1 MLNTAAP
8 YIQTEYSMGSVN
20 AARKLPLH
28 TRFTL
33 FLLVLWTVSQ
43 IIAAVP
49 ALPDGLRAVLVRSKV
64 LIGPMAL
71 GLIAMTH
78 FKALQLKPAF
88 RMLGMFVAYSV
99 FSLLVRSEPNWE
111 RASMISA
118 WATCFVVIP
127 ISLSTSHR
135 IREFVRLSFS
145 TMFMASIFAIAVAL
159 WAGDV
164 SESGGGRTRFHFG
177 MNPNYFAVI
186 SATLS
191 YAGFI
196 ALLLAPSISRTL
208 CWVAIIGGLVLTFLT
223 DCRTQLLMLGVSFAI
238 YGAYSHR
245 QLIAGFC
252 RLVLVTGTLALSAFM
267 MLIATPIFTI
277 EQTNEISSGRVLL
290 WYSLIKSNLG
300 SGELIPLLWGQSN
313 ITLDT
318 GMAGWRKLTHMRFD
332 AFDRNTETTALFQRV
347 AFDNAYLDTLLM
359 TGMIG
364 LILALLG
371 WWHWWKALRP
381 APSDPIDVRQAKGIA
396 RGILGGM
403 LVTGLFASSW
413 PAIGNVSISFS
424 MVLAIALTTV
434 ARGAESPP
442 VVVSHARETWNPP
455 GRIR

>member
-8 YIQTEYSMGSVN
+8 YIQPEYSLGSIN
-20 AARKLPLH
+20 ATQKLPLH
-28 TRFTL
+28 ARFTL
-33 FLLVLWTVSQ
+33 FLLMLWTISQ

-49 ALPDGLRAVLVRSKV
+49 ALPDGLRMVLVRSKV
-64 LIGPMAL
+64 IIGPLAL
-71 GLIAMTH
+71 GLIAMSHLKT
-78 FKALQLKPAF
+78 LQVKPAF
-88 RMLGMFVAYSV
+88 RMLGLFVVYSV
-99 FSLLVRSEPNWE
+99 FNLLVRSEPNWE
-111 RASMISA
+111 RALMISA

-127 ISLSTSHR
+127 LSLSTPHR

-145 TMFMASIFAIAVAL
+145 VMFAATIFAVVAAL

-186 SATLS
+186 SATMS
-191 YAGFI
+191 YAGFT
-196 ALLLAPSISRTL
+196 ALLLTRSISRTL
-208 CWVAIIGGLVLTFLT
+208 CWIAIIGGLVLTVLT
-223 DCRTQLLMLGVSFAI
+223 DCRTQLVMLGVSFAI

-245 QLIAGFC
+245 RLLAGFC
-252 RLVLVTGTLALSAFM
+252 RLILITGSLALSAFT
-267 MLIATPIFTI
+267 MLIATPVFTI
-277 EQTNEISSGRVLL
+277 EQTNEISSGRFLL

-300 SGELIPLLWGQSN
+300 SGELAPLLWGQSN
-313 ITLDT
+313 IKLDT
-318 GMAGWRKLTHMRFD
+318 GIAGWRKLAHMRFD
-332 AFDRNTETTALFQRV
+332 AFDRNTETTALFQRI

-359 TGMIG
+359 TGTIG

-371 WWHWWKALRP
+371 WWRWWKALRP
-381 APSDPIDVRQAKGIA
+381 DPSDSIDVQRSKGIA
-396 RGILGGM
+396 RGIIGGM

-434 ARGAESPP
+434 VKGAESTDG
-442 VVVSHARETWNPP
+442 VVSRAREAWNPP